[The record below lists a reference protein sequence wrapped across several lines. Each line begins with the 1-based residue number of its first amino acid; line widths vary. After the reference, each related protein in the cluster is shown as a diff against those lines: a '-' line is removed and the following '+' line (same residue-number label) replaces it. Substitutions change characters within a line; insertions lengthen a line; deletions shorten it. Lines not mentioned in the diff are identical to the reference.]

1 MNYIAVLTLSLLSCL
16 AVGDL
21 KPMEFDDMDQ
31 FLSKIPK
38 IENKKVDHS
47 YNIQA
52 NFSIGNSRVNQSN
65 CTSKSNRKDNSF
77 YGCWLNQAQPLL
89 DKLSFLLTDDSIR
102 SLKTNIS
109 FELSSLGHPKN
120 IKISGFNDTPTK
132 NQLTN
137 LLKVMEFGSSNRSNN
152 QLVNVSINSKISG

>member
-1 MNYIAVLTLSLLSCL
+1 
-16 AVGDL
+16 
-21 KPMEFDDMDQ
+21 MDQ

-38 IENKKVDHS
+38 IETKKVDHS

-52 NFSIGNSRVNQSN
+52 NFSIGNSRINQSN

-89 DKLSFLLTDDSIR
+89 DKLSFSLTGQAIQ
-102 SLKTNIS
+102 SLKTNII
-109 FELSSLGHPKN
+109 FELSSSGHPTN
-120 IKISGFNDTPTK
+120 IKISGLNDRATK

-137 LLKVMEFGSSNRSNN
+137 ILKEMEFGRSNKSNN
-152 QLVNVSINSKISG
+152 QLINMSINSKISG

>member
-1 MNYIAVLTLSLLSCL
+1 MNYIAVLALLLLPCL

-31 FLSKIPK
+31 FISKTPK
-38 IENKKVDHS
+38 VESQKIDHS

-52 NFSIGNSRVNQSN
+52 NFSIGNSRVNPSN
-65 CTSKSNRKDNSF
+65 CSSKIDRKDHSF

-89 DKLSFLLTDDSIR
+89 DKLSHLLTGHAIR
-102 SLKTNIS
+102 KLKTNIS
-109 FELSSLGHPKN
+109 FELSSSGHPKN
-120 IKISGFNDTPTK
+120 IKISGFNDRPTK

-137 LLKVMEFGSSNRSNN
+137 ILKGMEFGRSSGSNN
-152 QLVNVSINSKISG
+152 QLINVSIHSKISG